1 MDAVKFIKERDRMC
15 RFYHHAGDC
24 YQCPAKDCEC
34 SALEGM
40 VDDDNIV
47 TIIEEWAAEHPRKT
61 RQSVFLEQWPDT
73 QLDKKGNVIICP
85 KQLCRGEEFN
95 KLIAACRGTNCYEC
109 RRKFWGKVVQ

>member
-1 MDAVKFIKERDRMC
+1 MDALEFLREHKRMC
-15 RFYHHAGDC
+15 NRYEGCCDC
-24 YQCPAKDCEC
+24 PLEVSICPGSSTMPDEDYKKLITVVEHW
-34 SALEGM
+34 SK
-40 VDDDNIV
+40 
-47 TIIEEWAAEHPRKT
+47 EHPRKT

>member
-47 TIIEEWAAEHPRKT
+47 TIVKEWSAAHPRKT
-61 RQSVFLEQWPDT
+61 RQSVFLERWPAARLDERGVLAILPCLMNPIQYRTPEDT
-73 QLDKKGNVIICP
+73 CATGMMCMDCRKKYWMQEV
-85 KQLCRGEEFN
+85 E
-95 KLIAACRGTNCYEC
+95 
-109 RRKFWGKVVQ
+109 